1 MGGYD
6 RTVPATAT
14 STREKPF
21 VVFDGGC
28 SFCRRQERRIRRL
41 DWLGRLATVPYD
53 AAVQVWPE
61 VSRGTL
67 EAGLRVR
74 FADGSVTVGIDAVR
88 SIAVRLP
95 LTCLP
100 ALLLWLPG
108 IHQLGGVVYRFIA
121 QRRARDADGSGAGSC
136 AL

>member
-1 MGGYD
+1 MNAPAL
-6 RTVPATAT
+6 TPAPSTPPAT
-14 STREKPF
+14 

-28 SFCRRQERRIRRL
+28 SYCRRQEQRVRRL
-41 DWLGRLATVPYD
+41 DWLGRFDTQPYD

-61 VSRGTL
+61 VARGTL
-67 EAGLRVR
+67 GDGLRVR

-95 LTCLP
+95 LTALP

-108 IHQLGGVVYRFIA
+108 AYHLARAAYRWKAARRPRDGG
-121 QRRARDADGSGAGSC
+121 ADGASC
-136 AL
+136 ALP

>member
-1 MGGYD
+1 M
-6 RTVPATAT
+6 VTAAAA
-14 STREKPF
+14 TREKPF

-41 DWLGRLATVPYD
+41 DWFGRFDAVTYD

-61 VSRGTL
+61 VARGTL
-67 EAGLRVR
+67 GDGLRVR
-74 FADGSVTVGIDAVR
+74 FPDGSVTVGIDAVR

-95 LTCLP
+95 LTALP

-108 IHQLGGVVYRFIA
+108 FRHVGAAVYRFIA
-121 QRRARDADGSGAGSC
+121 KHRKRDADDTDGATC
-136 AL
+136 AF